1 MTEKVCIVGSGNWGS
16 CIAKII
22 GSNLQHLTATES
34 DRWNPTV
41 SMWVFEETLPDG
53 RLLSHVINT
62 EHENVK
68 YLPGFTLPE
77 NVVAITDLVEAAKDA
92 TMLVFVVPHQFVE
105 RICKQLT
112 GKIRSDA
119 RAISLIKG
127 LDATETSD
135 TSNDIDL
142 ISRKI
147 GSMLNIDV
155 SVLMGANLAN
165 DIAAGRFSEA
175 TIGYNKDQLD
185 TAQEWRELFE
195 TKSFRIELID
205 DVCGV
210 EICGALK
217 NIVAVA
223 SGFVDGLYG
232 EGQGNNSK
240 AAVMR
245 LGMQEIRRFCVM
257 FDEATIQEET
267 FWASC
272 GLADMITSCYGGRNR
287 KIGEAF
293 VRALLSAK
301 ENPAEAV
308 ATIEELEVKL
318 LQGQKLQGP
327 ATALKVYHYLAERGL
342 TEEYPLFTTV
352 YRVCYEHRSIDTFFE
367 DICVGYD
374 RRVILNR

>member
-1 MTEKVCIVGSGNWGS
+1 M
-16 CIAKII
+16 IA
-22 GSNLQHLTATES
+22 ER
-34 DRWNPTV
+34 DRWQPTV
-41 SMWVFEETLPDG
+41 NMWVYEETLPDG
-53 RLLSHVINT
+53 RLLSNVINT

-68 YLPGFTLPE
+68 SVISILQTINTFASKVVYVCCVPYRYLPGFKLPE
-77 NVVAITDLVEAAKDA
+77 NVVAITDLVESCKDA

-105 RICKQLT
+105 RICKQLA

-127 LDATETSD
+127 LDESSN

-147 GSMLNIDV
+147 SFMLSIDV

-165 DIAAGRFSEA
+165 DIAAERFSEA
-175 TIGYNKDQLD
+175 TIGYSQMQLA

-195 TKSFRIELID
+195 TKYFRIELID

-245 LGMQEIRRFCVM
+245 LGMQEIRRFCAL
-257 FDEATIQEET
+257 FDPSTIQEET

-287 KIGEAF
+287 KFGDAF
-293 VRALLSAK
+293 IREKLAAAN
-301 ENPAEAV
+301 NPSVQASI
-308 ATIEELEVKL
+308 TIEGLENKL
-318 LQGQKLQGP
+318 LNGQKLQGP
-327 ATALKVYHYLAERGL
+327 ATALKVYHYLTAQNL
-342 TEEYPLFTTV
+342 TQDYPLFNTV
-352 YRVCYEHRSIDTFFE
+352 YRICYENHSIDTFFE

-374 RRVILNR
+374 RRVVLNR